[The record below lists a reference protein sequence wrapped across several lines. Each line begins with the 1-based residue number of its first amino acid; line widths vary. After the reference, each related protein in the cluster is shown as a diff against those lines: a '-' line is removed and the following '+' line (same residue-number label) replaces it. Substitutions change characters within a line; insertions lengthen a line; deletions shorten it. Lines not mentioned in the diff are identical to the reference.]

1 MKYKERLCIIFMRD
15 NGPRRSFRV
24 HRGSFYAALAFFACL
39 PLLALALGWQAWRLW
54 QENAML
60 RENVLRFESDYQEA
74 QATAERLENLEE
86 LLREDGVPGREL
98 VLRKLASIEQAQRLP
113 AAAPVRDVPATAPTD
128 DAEDGARPLMDE
140 GPGHDEFPAIDADY
154 VKVGNVQARAL
165 QDRKL
170 RIALDLR
177 NTDNQKIASGTV
189 LGTLITADGAK
200 SELGFEQE
208 DVGNFRISRFKR
220 TVMVARLPG
229 QASLVNAQVI
239 LEVRTQDKRVVYR
252 NIFAVE
258 R

>member
-1 MKYKERLCIIFMRD
+1 MKYCERLNIIFMRD

-24 HRGSFYAALAFFACL
+24 RRGRFFALLLFFACL
-39 PLLALALGWQAWRLW
+39 PLVSGLLGWQCWNLW
-54 QENAML
+54 QENKIL

-74 QATAERLENLEE
+74 QATAERLENLDE
-86 LLREDGVPGREL
+86 LLREEGVQGREL
-98 VLRKLASIEQAQRLP
+98 VLRKLARTDGVDATPSDEPRP
-113 AAAPVRDVPATAPTD
+113 AVDPAMGD
-128 DAEDGARPLMDE
+128 
-140 GPGHDEFPAIDADY
+140 GPGHEDFPAVDTGY

-165 QDRKL
+165 RAGKL

-189 LGTLITADGAK
+189 LATLVTADGARHV
-200 SELGFEQE
+200 LRFEPE

-220 TVMVARLPG
+220 TVMVARLHE
-229 QASLVNAQVI
+229 QLSLVNAQVI
-239 LEVRTQDKRVVYR
+239 LEVKSQDQNVEYR

>member
-24 HRGSFYAALAFFACL
+24 HRGGFYAALAFFACL
-39 PLLALALGWQAWRLW
+39 PLLALALGWQTWRLW
-54 QENAML
+54 QENALL
-60 RENVLRFESDYQEA
+60 RDNVLRFESDYQEA

-98 VLRKLASIEQAQRLP
+98 ALRKLAGADEAQRLP
-113 AAAPVRDVPATAPTD
+113 AAPAQGAPADNV
-128 DAEDGARPLMDE
+128 EDGARPLMGE
-140 GPGHDEFPAIDADY
+140 GPGHEEFPAIDAGY

-165 QDRKL
+165 HDRKL

-189 LGTLITADGAK
+189 LGTLISADGRK

-220 TVMVARLPG
+220 TVMVARLPE
-229 QASLVNAQVI
+229 QVSLVNAQVI
-239 LEVRTQDKRVVYR
+239 LEVRTQDNNVVYR